1 MDEAFARNWY
11 AAWNAGDLEAIL
23 DFYAEDLEASSPFV
37 AALGFAQDGVLFG
50 KSMFRSY
57 LEAALP
63 RIAGL
68 RLEPVCVCVGARGH
82 TMVYRNHTGV
92 MVAETHELDA
102 EGKIIR
108 SDTAYETTPMGDT

>member
-1 MDEAFARNWY
+1 MDETFARNWY

-23 DFYAEDLEASSPFV
+23 NLYAEDLEASSPFI
-37 AALGFAQDGVLFG
+37 AALGFAAEGVIFG
-50 KSMFRSY
+50 KAMFRAY

-63 RIAGL
+63 RVAGL
-68 RLEPVCVCVGARGH
+68 RLEPVAMCVGARGH

-102 EGKIIR
+102 DGLILR
-108 SDTAYETTPMGDT
+108 SDTAYETTPMGDR